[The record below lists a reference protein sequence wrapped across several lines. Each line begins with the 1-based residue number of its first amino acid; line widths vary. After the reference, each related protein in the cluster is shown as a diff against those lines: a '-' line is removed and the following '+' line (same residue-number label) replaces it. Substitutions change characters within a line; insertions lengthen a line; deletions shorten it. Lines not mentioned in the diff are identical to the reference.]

1 MHVLYARFFQKALA
15 AIGLAPNEEPFRY
28 RFNRSLI
35 MGPDGQKMSKSKGN
49 VIDPDAE
56 VAKYGADTVRMYLA
70 FMGPYAE
77 VNAYPWDP
85 NGVTG
90 VRRFLDRTWRAC
102 LGKQVEETP
111 DAARRAIHKMVAK
124 VGEDVDRFK
133 LNTAIAALMTCLS
146 ELERGGASAADYRL
160 FLQALAPFAPHLAE
174 ELWGQL
180 GGEGS
185 IHAAAWPAHDP
196 NLLVEA
202 SAKIAVQ
209 VDGKVRATLEIE
221 RGAVEEVVRA
231 AAESNPQVS
240 KWLLGRKVKKAVLV
254 PDRLLSLVT
263 EPGS

>member
-1 MHVLYARFFQKALA
+1 
-15 AIGLAPNEEPFRY
+15 
-28 RFNRSLI
+28 
-35 MGPDGQKMSKSKGN
+35 
-49 VIDPDAE
+49 
-56 VAKYGADTVRMYLA
+56 MYLA